1 MDNTIIFDCERM
13 KYPNTGLYFFC
24 DMLAEGLSEESL
36 KHEEKLAFYVPK
48 GLKNRWGAKY
58 AYKIVHKIDR
68 LFIPCNSNIKV
79 WHTTYQL
86 SSYIPNNKKLV
97 LTIHDLNFLYE
108 KKKSKQ
114 GKCLRKLQRIVDKA
128 DYIVTISETTRKD
141 LLEHIDL
148 KGKPIEVIYNG
159 RNVYTGDYVQ
169 PTEVPQR
176 PFLFTVGTVLPK
188 KNFHVLPC
196 LLEDNDYE
204 LIIAGVRS
212 EYEERI
218 MKEAVKFG
226 VEDRVKII
234 GTIPEAEKHWYLLH
248 CKAFLFPSIA
258 EGFGLPVIEAMYYQK
273 PIFLSDHTCLP
284 EIGGEFAYYFNSEF
298 NEAQMQAEFKQGMD
312 DFENG
317 GIDKEKMKE
326 HALRFSWKTAA
337 KRYWEIY
344 LKLMNEKECV

>member
-58 AYKIVHKIDR
+58 AYKIVHKIHK

-148 KGKPIEVIYNG
+148 KGKPI
-159 RNVYTGDYVQ
+159 
-169 PTEVPQR
+169 
-176 PFLFTVGTVLPK
+176 
-188 KNFHVLPC
+188 
-196 LLEDNDYE
+196 
-204 LIIAGVRS
+204 
-212 EYEERI
+212 
-218 MKEAVKFG
+218 
-226 VEDRVKII
+226 
-234 GTIPEAEKHWYLLH
+234 
-248 CKAFLFPSIA
+248 
-258 EGFGLPVIEAMYYQK
+258 
-273 PIFLSDHTCLP
+273 
-284 EIGGEFAYYFNSEF
+284 
-298 NEAQMQAEFKQGMD
+298 
-312 DFENG
+312 
-317 GIDKEKMKE
+317 
-326 HALRFSWKTAA
+326 
-337 KRYWEIY
+337 
-344 LKLMNEKECV
+344 